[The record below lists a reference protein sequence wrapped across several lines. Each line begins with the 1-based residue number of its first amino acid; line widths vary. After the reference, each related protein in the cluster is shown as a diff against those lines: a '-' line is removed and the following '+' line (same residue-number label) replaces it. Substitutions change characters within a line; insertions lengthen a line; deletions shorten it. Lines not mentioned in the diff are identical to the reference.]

1 MNFEQLD
8 KQMRAFERT
17 MDQVVMP
24 GVWMV
29 ARIDGRNFTRLTK
42 EICQYEAP
50 FDIRFRD
57 AMVTAVKRLM
67 DCGFQVIYGFTQ
79 SDEIS
84 LLFAL
89 QENSFARKTRKYN
102 SILAGEASA
111 AFSLATGHAAAFDC
125 RMIPLPNKKTV
136 QDYFSWRQEDACR
149 NALNGWCYW
158 TLRKENMDAVQATSL
173 LAGESIAW
181 KNEFLYQRGMNFN
194 DIPLWQ
200 KRGIGL
206 YKKETLRNG
215 VNPVTG
221 QSVQTVRNKLYVDL
235 ELSTRDAYRDFI
247 GAMLKEK

>member
-8 KQMRAFERT
+8 EQMRVFERA
-17 MDQVVMP
+17 MDQVIMP

-50 FDIRFRD
+50 FDICFRD
-57 AMVTAVKRLM
+57 AMVTATKQLM
-67 DCGFQVIYGFTQ
+67 DCGFRIIYGFTQ

-89 QENSFARKTRKYN
+89 QENAFARKVRKYN

-125 RMIPLPNKKTV
+125 RMIPLPNKKTI
-136 QDYFSWRQEDACR
+136 QDYFLWRQEDACR

-158 TLRKENMDAVQATSL
+158 TLRKENMDAVQAAAM
-173 LAGESIAW
+173 LAGKSIAW
-181 KNEFLYQRGMNFN
+181 KNEFLYQRGTNFN
-194 DIPLWQ
+194 DLPLWQ

-206 YKKETLRNG
+206 YKKEALHNG